1 MKINMKKTYIQPQQQ
16 AVKVAPHN
24 ALLIVSVT
32 GDTLRVTVE
41 EGEFNPA
48 NDEII

>member
-1 MKINMKKTYIQPQQQ
+1 MKKTYIQPQQQ

-24 ALLIVSVT
+24 ALLGISGT

-41 EGEFNPA
+41 GEFDPS
-48 NDEII
+48 NDDII